1 MPIQYLDY
9 LGLLSAAWRILGNW
23 FGHTTSHMGDYTHP
37 STSSMDRARLTT
49 CLAGTFSLVIILPVV
64 AMKRQSLTST
74 PADAIYQSNGALR
87 ILGSVISTTIVGFTY
102 IMGITFVVIDP
113 DKLLNPANDAGGHA
127 IGQLFYQVFMD
138 RYGRGRHGVVC
149 LEIVEPSICAV

>member
-1 MPIQYLDY
+1 
-9 LGLLSAAWRILGNW
+9 
-23 FGHTTSHMGDYTHP
+23 
-37 STSSMDRARLTT
+37 MDRARLTT

-74 PADAIYQSNGALR
+74 PADTEETNASDSNGALR